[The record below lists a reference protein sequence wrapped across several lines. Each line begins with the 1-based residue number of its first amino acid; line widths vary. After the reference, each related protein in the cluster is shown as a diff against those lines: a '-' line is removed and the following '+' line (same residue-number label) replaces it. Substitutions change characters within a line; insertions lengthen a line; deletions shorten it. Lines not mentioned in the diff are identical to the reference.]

1 MIADAVHSLGDLASD
16 VVTLYTHKIS
26 AKGPSPSYPYGY
38 GRVRQFAILTSS
50 GS

>member
-1 MIADAVHSLGDLASD
+1 MIADAVHSVGDLASD

-38 GRVRQFAILTSS
+38 GRVRQLATFTTS
-50 GS
+50 